1 MIVEIAPG
9 VRINPAFVIAVRRD
23 FHERMLLVSMQDG
36 STREAPKQYGESIF
50 QTEAR
55 IEKLLN
61 QPMSADVF
69 TSRGVS
75 DLARD
80 VASLGES
87 GYRIV
92 AVIDTQ
98 NGDYQIVAQMGA

>member
-1 MIVEIAPG
+1 MIVELAPG
-9 VRINPAFVIAVRRD
+9 VRVNPFYVASVKRD
-23 FHERMLLVSMQDG
+23 FHEKMLLVYMADG
-36 STREAPKQYGESIF
+36 MIHEVPKQYGESIF
-50 QTEAR
+50 AAEER
-55 IEKLLN
+55 VEKLLR
-61 QPMSADVF
+61 QPRAAGVF

>member
-1 MIVEIAPG
+1 MIVEIADG
-9 VRINPAFVIAVRRD
+9 VRINPAFVISVRRD
-23 FHERMLLVSMQDG
+23 SHERMLLVSMQDG
-36 STREAPKQYGESIF
+36 STHKAPKQYGESIF
-50 QTEAR
+50 EAEKR
-55 IEKLLN
+55 VQKLLS
-61 QPMSADVF
+61 QPMPADVF
-69 TSRGVS
+69 TSRGVT